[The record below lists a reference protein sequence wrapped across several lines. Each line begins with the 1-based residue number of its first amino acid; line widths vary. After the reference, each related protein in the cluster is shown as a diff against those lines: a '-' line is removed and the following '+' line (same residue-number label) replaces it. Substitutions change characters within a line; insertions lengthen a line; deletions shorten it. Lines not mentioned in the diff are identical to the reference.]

1 MSSYTDAK
9 TLFSVENIYYEVFG
23 DQHLWKR
30 GGGDRILQL
39 GFASY
44 KPNGGGKVGSW
55 QAQGEAFAFSSTRSD
70 GDGGRSSVTVTGV
83 QSHMDKAWATV
94 GLRLDET
101 HDPPRTWEQVRLR
114 RSFCKAIF
122 LLFSLLPPSFRSS
135 VRNSV
140 FPPQSTDTE
149 YKATCCSL
157 EWALGQNCILSPMW
171 NGSCSLYFSVAQH
184 KVSMLVRK
192 MEPLYNCLYQ

>member
-1 MSSYTDAK
+1 M
-9 TLFSVENIYYEVFG
+9 
-23 DQHLWKR
+23 
-30 GGGDRILQL
+30 
-39 GFASY
+39 
-44 KPNGGGKVGSW
+44 GSW

-184 KVSMLVRK
+184 KVSMLVLK